1 MENKFMKFFNENK
14 WFVVFYLIWSFIHLI
29 LYFVSDS
36 KNEGFWPFAKY
47 SWLGESIIDTY
58 GFLELFVYLTLPL
71 LIFIIIKF
79 VGKDIKKAI
88 DENK

>member
-1 MENKFMKFFNENK
+1 MENKFMKFVNENK

-29 LYFVSDS
+29 LYFASDS
-36 KNEGFWPFAKY
+36 NNEGFWPFRKY
-47 SWLGESIIDTY
+47 RWGGNIIDTY

-71 LIFIIIKF
+71 LIFIIIKL

-88 DENK
+88 DETK